1 MKPFLVGVLFFFAAL
16 LSPRAGRSQET
27 KPGDVWRPFRYFL
40 GSWEGTAT
48 GKFGK
53 GAVESQYDL
62 ILDGS
67 FLQVNLRAK
76 YEPRAR
82 YPEGE
87 LHREMAMLSFD
98 RAAGKY
104 VLRQFHNET
113 IFNEYTTESISPD
126 GHTIVMVTRHIE
138 NYAPGWRARETWK
151 ILGPDEFVEIFELAA
166 PGKDFVTYVENRFR
180 RKR

>member
-1 MKPFLVGVLFFFAAL
+1 MLRARPKSISNPWLRPWAAL
-16 LSPRAGRSQET
+16 CGIRAIFSNRSIFHRLSGAS
-27 KPGDVWRPFRYFL
+27 D
-40 GSWEGTAT
+40 S
-48 GKFGK
+48 KFGK
-53 GAVESQYDL
+53 GAVEVQYSL
-62 ILDGS
+62 VLDDS
-67 FLQVNLRAK
+67 FLQVTLRTR
-76 YEPRAR
+76 YEPRER

-87 LHREMAMLSFD
+87 LHSEVAMLSFD

-113 IFNEYTTESISPD
+113 IFNEYVIESVSAD

-138 NYAPGWRARETWK
+138 NYSPRWRAKETWK